1 MRQPLVL
8 WKHSVCVCVCVC
20 VCDVQYIVLRIYNT
34 NNVTSVVLILK
45 KEVSE
50 NQEASAQAIKSVFVQ
65 LQQDPDFPEG

>member
-1 MRQPLVL
+1 MEQKKERERER
-8 WKHSVCVCVCVC
+8 VCVCVC